1 MSLPITKTHP
11 TEVVFTMVTLH
22 MIATPVFLNAN
33 VALRALKKKRNIEKI
48 NFSKYLIEVSM
59 TLYHAN
65 KIPAFKYNAL

>member
-33 VALRALKKKRNIEKI
+33 VALRALKKEKFKKI

-59 TLYHAN
+59 ILYHAN
-65 KIPAFKYNAL
+65 KIPAFKYDAL